1 MHNSSGLQRRTQSTT
16 RVLRRVSAFAV
27 RDSNLLFCQAGSV
40 DDEIPAS
47 GDLHVSAAGIFDA
60 TKADAEIWNAAGTA
74 SDPATE
80 ANTAKAV
87 DSTTKAATAPAAPAK
102 KAPAAPAAPAKKA
115 PAAPAAPA
123 KAAPAASAKPVKKA
137 APAPAAA
144 APAAQVNPKAANGL
158 VKALKDEEKA
168 CTATC
173 RWD

>member
-1 MHNSSGLQRRTQSTT
+1 M
-16 RVLRRVSAFAV
+16 SAFAV

-115 PAAPAAPA
+115 PAAPVAPAKKAPTAPAAPA

-144 APAAQVNPKAANGL
+144 AAPAARVNPKAANGL